1 MGFSF
6 VCYLFWWCFG
16 FDFVGFVV
24 GRFAWFGWVC
34 VIVLGFTCI
43 VITGVGF
50 VCRYMVWFWVGFCM
64 VGLCVVICIG
74 TGFGIFV
81 FWRWGV
87 SCWFC
92 WVDLWVLGFRVL
104 GAT

>member
-6 VCYLFWWCFG
+6 VWYLFWWCFG

-34 VIVLGFTCI
+34 VIVSWFYVYCDYWCGFCLSLYGAVLG
-43 VITGVGF
+43 
-50 VCRYMVWFWVGFCM
+50 GFCM